1 MQANGALPPN
11 YKIFKKEFLNPKT
24 FVNFRNSLKISLS
37 QYSLSSHNKQ
47 KNMLLKNDIF
57 EA

>member
-1 MQANGALPPN
+1 MQINGVLPPH
-11 YKIFKKEFLNPKT
+11 YKIFEKEFLNRKT